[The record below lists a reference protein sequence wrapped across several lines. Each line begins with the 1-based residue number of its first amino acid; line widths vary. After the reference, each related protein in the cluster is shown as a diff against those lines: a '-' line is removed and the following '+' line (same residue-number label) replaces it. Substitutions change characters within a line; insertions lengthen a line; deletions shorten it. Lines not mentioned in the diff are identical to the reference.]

1 MDNRCVAVLGRP
13 DAPTDAVE
21 EYCRYLAAA
30 LASQG
35 TTLEI
40 TRVRWA
46 ETSWG
51 AALRELS
58 DNFSAQTTP
67 WFLLQYT
74 ALAWSRRG
82 FSWHFLKVIRRLQ
95 KQGARCAVVF
105 HDADT
110 YSGTRIVDRGR
121 RMVQLHTMREAL
133 KLADLS
139 IFTIPP
145 AKIPWI
151 TGPSQKTVFIPVGAN
166 LPSPEAAWKNTDGNK
181 ESTPTIAVFCVTGGD
196 AGLQEITVIA
206 DAVLFASKRI
216 GPLRI
221 LVLGRNSETSRIQLQ
236 EKLAAAPIEVIG
248 HGVLPG
254 DEVVQLLCSCDAML
268 FVRGPLS
275 TRRGSAIAGIACGL
289 PLIAGHG
296 WETAPP
302 VTEAGVVFVGP
313 EESNNFGPALV
324 RVLED
329 RAFRMSL
336 AARSRQAYARYFS
349 WQVIASQFAEAM
361 RDGGAPR

>member
-1 MDNRCVAVLGRP
+1 MDNRGVAVLGRP

-30 LASQG
+30 MAAQG
-35 TTLEI
+35 TSLGI
-40 TRVRWA
+40 TRARWA
-46 ETSWG
+46 ESGWS

-58 DNFSAQTTP
+58 ANFPSETTP

-82 FSWHFLKVIRRLQ
+82 FSWPFLRVIRHLQ
-95 KQGARCAVVF
+95 KRGGRCAVVF

-110 YSGTRIVDRGR
+110 YSGPRAVDRVRRIV
-121 RMVQLHTMREAL
+121 QLYTMREAL

-139 IFTIPP
+139 VFTIPP
-145 AKIPWI
+145 LKIPWI
-151 TGPSQKTVFIPVGAN
+151 AAPSRKTVFIPVGAN
-166 LPSPEAAWKNTDGNK
+166 LPSPEAAWQKTDANRK
-181 ESTPTIAVFCVTGGD
+181 SAPMIAVFCVTGGA
-196 AGLQEITVIA
+196 AGVEEITTIA
-206 DAVLFASKRI
+206 DAALVASKRV

-221 LVLGRNSETSRIQLQ
+221 LVLGRNSEVAGTQLQ
-236 EKLAAAPIEVIG
+236 EKLGAAPIEVIV
-248 HGVLPG
+248 HGVVPG
-254 DEVVQLLCSCDAML
+254 DKVAQLLSSCDAML

-289 PLIAGHG
+289 PLIAKHG

-302 VTEAGVVFVGP
+302 VTEAGVVFVEP
-313 EESNNFGPALV
+313 ENNGFGPALV

-329 RAFRMSL
+329 RAFQMSL

-349 WQVIASQFAEAM
+349 WQVIASQFARAM
-361 RDGGAPR
+361 REGGAPP

>member
-236 EKLAAAPIEVIG
+236 EKLAAAP
-248 HGVLPG
+248 
-254 DEVVQLLCSCDAML
+254 
-268 FVRGPLS
+268 
-275 TRRGSAIAGIACGL
+275 
-289 PLIAGHG
+289 
-296 WETAPP
+296 
-302 VTEAGVVFVGP
+302 
-313 EESNNFGPALV
+313 
-324 RVLED
+324 
-329 RAFRMSL
+329 
-336 AARSRQAYARYFS
+336 
-349 WQVIASQFAEAM
+349 
-361 RDGGAPR
+361 